1 MDALERFRIALEL
14 ADLAEQMM
22 RQKLRRQNPG
32 ADEAQIERM
41 LDDWLARR
49 PGAEF
54 GDAEGIPVTLP
65 RAST

>member
-1 MDALERFRIALEL
+1 MDTIERFRTALEL

-22 RQKLRRQNPG
+22 RQKLRRENPA

-54 GDAEGIPVTLP
+54 GDGEGIPVTLP
-65 RAST
+65 RSST

>member
-1 MDALERFRIALEL
+1 
-14 ADLAEQMM
+14 M
-22 RQKLRRQNPG
+22 RQKLRRENPD

-41 LDDWLARR
+41 LDDWFARR

-54 GDAEGIPVTLP
+54 GDGDGTPVTLP

>member
-1 MDALERFRIALEL
+1 VDALERFRTALEL

-22 RQKLRRQNPG
+22 RQKLRRENPD

-41 LDDWLARR
+41 LDDWFARR

-54 GDAEGIPVTLP
+54 GDGDGTPVTLP